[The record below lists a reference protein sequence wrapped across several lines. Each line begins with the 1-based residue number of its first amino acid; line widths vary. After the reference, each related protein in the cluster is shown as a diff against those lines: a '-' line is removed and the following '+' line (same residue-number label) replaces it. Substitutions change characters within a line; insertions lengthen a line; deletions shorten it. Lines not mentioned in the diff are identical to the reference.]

1 MASPKN
7 EQRDVKGQ
15 CQVLWFPW
23 KQELL
28 SASMEKNYTL
38 LSDSEVFDIS
48 NHLVQSCVFSKNR
61 GAPAGSFNLKLDN
74 SRDWKEIIRPG
85 QWLCIFMSNE
95 GDLALPDKE
104 LYGKQFHNLPG
115 VDARSIKKNRLRG
128 MCYIE
133 RVTVNTIQEEG
144 VLDVVYEVSGRDY
157 GVCYEETQIWF
168 NYFQF
173 EQMQVQGLSD
183 SLQFS
188 NQKTIKELLEITHDL
203 FYAPGKV
210 IKGKTDPA
218 ELFGEVGVQWLLP
231 KKMLSLLGIQL
242 DGQYSFFGNIANLK
256 KFSKSISTISIVDPL
271 SYINGNAWERLK
283 QFSVKELHELYA
295 ETDDDGTPNLIFR
308 PIPWAIDKRGYPGIA
323 GKLDPTLFYSKLN
336 DAVGVKIRALDLI
349 SSAVGEDNHNRYNHF
364 FVTSKAT
371 FAIAESNISTLKGQ
385 KSQMGREYP
394 NIQKGSIR
402 RHGFRPMH
410 VDVDTLGQFT
420 DHLDVDKK
428 IILEANELIYD
439 YWNSA
444 VFFESGTF
452 SIIGNNAIKVGKTL
466 DFDADVPYHGEK
478 IFYIEEYTDEFAIE
492 ENGVGVWTQTITA
505 SRGIEK
511 ADLAALSG
519 FSKKGVEFDG
529 TGDWQKG

>member
-1 MASPKN
+1 MAAPKN

-15 CQVLWFPW
+15 CQVVWFPW
-23 KQELL
+23 KQETIS
-28 SASMEKNYTL
+28 SAIEKNYGV
-38 LSDSEVFDIS
+38 LSDADAFDIS
-48 NHLVQSCVFSKNR
+48 NHLVQSVAFTKNR
-61 GAPAGSFNLKLDN
+61 GAPAGSFNFKLDN
-74 SRDWKEIIRPG
+74 SRDWKSIIRPG
-85 QWLCIFMSNE
+85 QWLTIFMSNE
-95 GDLALPDKE
+95 GDLLLPDSEKF
-104 LYGKQFHNLPG
+104 GKGTANLPT

-128 MCYIE
+128 MCYVE
-133 RVTVNTIQEEG
+133 RVTVNTMQEEG
-144 VLDVVYEVSGRDY
+144 VLDVFYEVSGRDF
-157 GVCYEETQIWF
+157 GVCYEETSVWF

-173 EQMQVQGLSD
+173 EQLQVQGLAD
-183 SLQFS
+183 QIQFS
-188 NQKTIKELLEITHDL
+188 NLKTIRELLDVTHDL

-218 ELFGEVGVQWLLP
+218 ELFGEVGIQWLLP
-231 KKMLSLLGIQL
+231 KKMLTLLGITL

-256 KFSKSISTISIVDPL
+256 KFSKSISTISITDPL
-271 SYINGNAWERLK
+271 SYINGNAWEKLK
-283 QFSVKELHELYA
+283 QFSVKELHELFC
-295 ETDDDGTPNLIFR
+295 ELDDNGTPNLIFR

-364 FVTSKAT
+364 MVSSQAT
-371 FAIAESNISTLKGQ
+371 FAIAESNISVLKGQ
-385 KSQMGREYP
+385 KSSRGREYP

-420 DHLDVDKK
+420 DQLDVDKK
-428 IILEANELIYD
+428 ILLEANELMYD

-444 VFFESGTF
+444 IFFESGTF
-452 SIIGNNAIKVGKTL
+452 TIIGNNAVKVGKTI
-466 DFDADVPYHGEK
+466 DFDADVPYHGQK
-478 IFYIEEYTDEFAIE
+478 IFYIEEYADEFVIE
-492 ENGVGVWTQTITA
+492 ENGLGIWTQTITG

-519 FSKKGVEFDG
+519 FSKKSVDFDG
-529 TGDWQKG
+529 TGDWVKG